1 MQTYR
6 AFVLRCWC
14 EGETPSVE
22 HSEWSFT
29 ISEIGGEQARHGFA
43 NLERLVIFLIE
54 ALPTLTGTGL
64 KGDQDV

>member
-54 ALPTLTGTGL
+54 QVMHGESEDHP
-64 KGDQDV
+64 KVQ